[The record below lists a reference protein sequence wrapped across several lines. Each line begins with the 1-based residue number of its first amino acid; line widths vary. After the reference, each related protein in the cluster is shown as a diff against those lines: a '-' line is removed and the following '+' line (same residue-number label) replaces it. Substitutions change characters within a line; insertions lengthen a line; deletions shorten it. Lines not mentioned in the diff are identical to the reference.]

1 MNMRKFGIISVA
13 AFFISLIVYATWF
26 FNEDLFSKSAMIL
39 VVVLPFIGII
49 TAFFSENKSLKI
61 VGLLGN
67 SLILLWAVVIPFVS
81 TLFWN
86 TP

>member
-1 MNMRKFGIISVA
+1 MKKFGFISVTD
-13 AFFISLIVYATWF
+13 FLISLMVYAAWF
-26 FNEDLFSKSAMIL
+26 FNEDLFSKSAMIIA
-39 VVVLPFIGII
+39 VLLPIVGII
-49 TAFFSENKSLKI
+49 TAFFTNEKSLKI

-67 SLILLWAVVIPFVS
+67 SLVLLWALVIPFAS

>member
-1 MNMRKFGIISVA
+1 MRKPGIISVI
-13 AFFISLIVYATWF
+13 AFLLSLMVYAAWF
-26 FNEDLFSKSAMIL
+26 FNEDLFSKSAMIIA
-39 VVVLPFIGII
+39 VILPIIGII
-49 TAFFSENKSLKI
+49 TAFFTKKKSLKI

-67 SLILLWAVVIPFVS
+67 SLVFLWAVVIPFAS

>member
-1 MNMRKFGIISVA
+1 MRKSGIISVA
-13 AFFISLIVYATWF
+13 AFLISLIIYAAWF
-26 FNEDLFSKSAMIL
+26 LNADLFSKSAMIL
-39 VVVLPFIGII
+39 VVALPIIGII
-49 TAFFSENKSLKI
+49 TAFFTNSKTLKT

-67 SLILLWAVVIPFVS
+67 SLLFLWAVVIPLAS

>member
-1 MNMRKFGIISVA
+1 MRKSGIISVA
-13 AFFISLIVYATWF
+13 AFLISLMVYTAWF
-26 FNEDLFSKSAMIL
+26 FNDDLFSKSAMLIA
-39 VVVLPFIGII
+39 VVLPIIGII
-49 TAFFSENKSLKI
+49 TAFFTKKKSLKI

-67 SLILLWAVVIPFVS
+67 SLVLLWAVVIPFAS

>member
-1 MNMRKFGIISVA
+1 MKKFGFISVTV
-13 AFFISLIVYATWF
+13 FLISLMVYAAWF
-26 FNEDLFSKSAMIL
+26 FNEDLFSKSAMIIA
-39 VVVLPFIGII
+39 VLLPIVGII
-49 TAFFSENKSLKI
+49 TAFFTNEKSLKI

-67 SLILLWAVVIPFVS
+67 SLVLLWALVIPFAS

>member
-1 MNMRKFGIISVA
+1 MKKSGIISVV
-13 AFFISLIVYATWF
+13 AFFISLIVYASWF
-26 FNEDLFSKSAMIL
+26 FNEELFSKSVMIL

-49 TAFFSENKSLKI
+49 TALFSKNKSLKI

-67 SLILLWAVVIPFVS
+67 SLVLIWAVVIPLAS

>member
-1 MNMRKFGIISVA
+1 MRKSGIISIA
-13 AFFISLIVYATWF
+13 AFFISLMVYVAWF
-26 FNEDLFSKSAMIL
+26 FNEDLFSKSAMTIAT
-39 VVVLPFIGII
+39 VLPIIGII
-49 TAFFSENKSLKI
+49 TAFFTEKKSLKI

-67 SLILLWAVVIPFVS
+67 SLMLLWVAVIPFAS

>member
-1 MNMRKFGIISVA
+1 MRKSGIISIVL
-13 AFFISLIVYATWF
+13 FLISLMVYAVWF
-26 FNEDLFSKSAMIL
+26 FNEDLFSKSAMIIA
-39 VVVLPFIGII
+39 VLLPIIGII
-49 TAFFSENKSLKI
+49 TAFFTKKKSLKI

-67 SLILLWAVVIPFVS
+67 SLVLLWAVVIPFAS